1 MAYSEV
7 IKLILNA
14 SVPIL
19 GICFGLQLISYAY
32 GATIVKM
39 NKRRKGYFHVKLI
52 KSDDPI
58 FNGIDKQQIIV
69 KEKK

>member
-1 MAYSEV
+1 
-7 IKLILNA
+7 
-14 SVPIL
+14 
-19 GICFGLQLISYAY
+19 
-32 GATIVKM
+32 M